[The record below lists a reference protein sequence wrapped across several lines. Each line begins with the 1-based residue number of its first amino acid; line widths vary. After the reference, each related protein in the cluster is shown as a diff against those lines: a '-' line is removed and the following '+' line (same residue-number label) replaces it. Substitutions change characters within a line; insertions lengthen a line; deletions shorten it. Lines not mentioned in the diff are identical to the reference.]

1 MLRKIISVKNVG
13 RFRNSVAP
21 GNPELS
27 RHTLIVGAN
36 GLGKTT
42 LCSILRSLKTSDP
55 DHILGRQTLGGESP
69 AMVELLFPSGQMH
82 FDGAAWSTT
91 YPSIM
96 IFDDTFVAE
105 NVHSGQMVEID
116 HRRNL
121 YRVII
126 GEQGVR
132 LAEKEAT
139 LAQQS
144 RKKTSEITTTTKAI
158 QSHIPAGMK
167 FDTFIALLP
176 NPDIDAQ
183 ITEQQRSVEAAR
195 QAQQINDRPPLSE
208 ITVPTLPDDFLSL
221 LARTIDDIARD
232 AETHLAEHFAAHGME
247 ADGGNWI
254 AKGLEYADDGT
265 CPFCAQNIHGLP
277 LIAAYRAV
285 FSDRY
290 KDLRN
295 EITAKRNDI
304 IEQFGDGA
312 IGRMSIQAEQ
322 AKGAID
328 FWNRYCAFD
337 PDLLFVPEDVPNTIH
352 TLGQAALTLLERKN
366 RMPLDPIQPD
376 AAFDAAVTAYGAAQD
391 KAQQIN
397 KAIRAVNALIAA
409 KKGEIGAVD
418 LRAAERELIRR
429 KAIKVRHTDPVA
441 VLCAD
446 HILLTGEK
454 DAINRKKDTV
464 RGQLNTHSRRV
475 MKPYEQRIN
484 HYLDVFNAGFRITE
498 TKHGYPGG
506 AAASTYQLVINNTSI
521 DLGDERTPPD
531 QPSFKNTLSSGDRT
545 TLALAFF
552 LVHLE
557 QDQNLDDK
565 IVVFD
570 DPFSSHDAFRRRQTV
585 HEISRVARN
594 CAQVIVLSHDATFL
608 KQIWDKAPTA
618 ERIALAL
625 ADHRHQGTKITP
637 IDLKRACQGRTATD
651 MDDLLTY
658 VNTGAGNHLDL
669 IRKMRLVLETHCWT
683 TYPASFQPGQVWLG
697 EIVRK
702 IREGGN
708 QHPAADLYD
717 ELDQINDYTSE
728 HHHGENMADAMSDQV
743 DSQELT
749 GYIKRTLR
757 IVNALQ
763 A

>member
-42 LCSILRSLKTSDP
+42 LCAILRSLKTSDP
-55 DHILGRQTLGGESP
+55 DHILGRQTPGGESP
-69 AMVELLFPSGQMH
+69 AIVELLFPSGQMC
-82 FDGAAWSTT
+82 FTGESWSTT

-144 RKKTSEITTTTKAI
+144 RKKTSEITTTAKAI

-167 FDTFIALLP
+167 FDTFIALPP

-221 LARTIDDIARD
+221 LSRTIDDIARD
-232 AETHLAEHFAAHGME
+232 AETHLAEHLAAHGME
-247 ADGGNWI
+247 TDGGNWI
-254 AKGLEYADDGT
+254 AKGLEYADDAT
-265 CPFCAQNIHGLP
+265 CPFCAQNIQDLP

-285 FSDRY
+285 FSDSY
-290 KDLRN
+290 KDLRD
-295 EITAKRNDI
+295 EITAKRTDI
-304 IEQFGDGA
+304 IKQFGDGA

-322 AKGAID
+322 TKGTID

-337 PDLLFVPEDVPNTIH
+337 PDLLFVPEDIPNSIH
-352 TLGQAALTLLERKN
+352 ALGQTALTLLERKD
-366 RMPLDPIQPD
+366 RMPLDPVQPD
-376 AAFDAAVTAYGAAQD
+376 AAFDVAVTAYGVTQA
-391 KAQQIN
+391 KVQQIN
-397 KAIRAVNALIAA
+397 EEIRAVNALITA
-409 KKGEIGAVD
+409 KKEETGSVD
-418 LRAAERELIRR
+418 LRAAEGELVRR

-441 VLCAD
+441 ALCAD
-446 HILLTGEK
+446 HVHLTGEK
-454 DAINRKKDTV
+454 DAIDRQKDTV

-557 QDQNLDDK
+557 QDQNLDNK
-565 IVVFD
+565 IVVFG

-637 IDLKRACQGRTATD
+637 VDLKRACQGRTATD
-651 MDDLLTY
+651 MDDLQTY

-669 IRKMRLVLETHCWT
+669 IRKMRLVLETYCWT
-683 TYPASFQPGQVWLG
+683 TYPASFQPSQDWLG

-728 HHHGENMADAMSDQV
+728 HHHGENMADALSDQI

-749 GYIKRTLR
+749 GYIKRTLQ